1 MKKAPTRFAALHAH
15 AGFSTF
21 DGLDYP
27 QEHIDYVIEN
37 GMDAWSLTDHGH
49 MNGFGHAY
57 LHAEKLKKAGKN
69 FKFIPGCEMY
79 VHPDLKRWERDLEV
93 SKQKPAKDESIV
105 TPLTAIVDSNDET
118 VGVETEDSASLTI
131 ENEDETKSGKYNDPV
146 KRRHHLVV
154 LPKTSVGLQRLFH
167 LVSRGYLEGFYR
179 FPRVDYGMLKEA
191 AKGGH
196 LLVSTACL
204 TGDVELITNRGLE
217 NLFSVVERFNNGDDV
232 LVLSYNE
239 KTQLKEFKKVSWA
252 AMTRKNAKLLRIKL
266 KDGKSVTLTPDHK
279 VFTNLGWMEAQDLSK
294 HKGIQILTL

>member
-1 MKKAPTRFAALHAH
+1 M
-15 AGFSTF
+15 
-21 DGLDYP
+21 
-27 QEHIDYVIEN
+27 EN

-57 LHAEKLKKAGKN
+57 LHAEKLRKSGKN
-69 FKFIPGCEMY
+69 FKLIPGCEMY
-79 VHPDLKRWERDLEV
+79 VHPDLAKWKKDLEK
-93 SKQKPAKDESIV
+93 SREKPAKDESIV

-118 VGVETEDSASLTI
+118 VDVGTEESTLTI

-179 FPRVDYGMLKEA
+179 FPRVDYSMLKEA

-196 LLVSTACL
+196 LMVSTACL
-204 TGDVELITNRGLE
+204 TGDAELITNRGLE
-217 NLFSVVERFNNGDDV
+217 SLLSLVERCKRDEDV
-232 LVLSYNE
+232 FVLSYNE
-239 KTQLKEFKKVSWA
+239 ETKEKEFKRVTWA
-252 AMTRKNAKLLRIKL
+252 AMTRKNAKLLRIRT

-279 VFTNLGWMEAQDLSK
+279 VLTDKGWLEAQDLK
-294 HKGIQILTL
+294 NHKKIKILSL

>member
-1 MKKAPTRFAALHAH
+1 MSQTPNRFVGLHGH
-15 AGFSTF
+15 SGSSVF

-27 QEHIDYVIEN
+27 QDHIDFVMEN

-57 LHAEKLKKAGKN
+57 LHAEKLRKSGKN

-79 VHPDLKRWERDLEV
+79 VHPDLKQWNVDLVKSRE
-93 SKQKPAKDESIV
+93 KPVKDESIL
-105 TPLTAIVDSNDET
+105 TPLIALVDSNDET
-118 VGVETEDSASLTI
+118 IDIGTEDSTLTI
-131 ENEDETKSGKYNDPV
+131 ENEEETKSGKYNDPV

-179 FPRVDYGMLKEA
+179 FPRIDYGMLKEA

-196 LLVSTACL
+196 LMVSTACL
-204 TGDVELITNRGLE
+204 TGDAELITNRGLE
-217 NLFSVVERFNNGDDV
+217 NLLSIVERFNNGDEV

-239 KTQLKEFKKVSWA
+239 KTNFHEFKKVSQA
-252 AMTRKNAKLLRIKL
+252 AMTRKNAKLLRIRL

-279 VFTNLGWMEAQDLSK
+279 VFTNLGWMEAQELK
-294 HKGIQILTL
+294 NHKGIQILTL